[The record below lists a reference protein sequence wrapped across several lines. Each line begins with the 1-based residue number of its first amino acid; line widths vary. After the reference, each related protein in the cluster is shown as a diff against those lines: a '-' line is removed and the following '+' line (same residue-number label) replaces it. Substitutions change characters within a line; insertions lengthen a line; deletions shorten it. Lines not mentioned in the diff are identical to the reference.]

1 MDPAALPK
9 VELHLHLDC
18 SLSYAAVA
26 QLDPAVGP
34 AEYQARFVAPAKC
47 ASLADFLTRPP
58 QMVALLQTQAAL
70 RLAVRDL
77 FDQLARDRVIYAEV
91 RFAPL
96 LHTAGGLLPAAVV
109 AAVERETAA
118 CTAETGIAV
127 RLLLCTLRH
136 FTAAQSLETAAL
148 AVQFQRTLVAG
159 LDIAGD
165 ETLPLAPHAAAFV
178 HAHAHGIPCTA
189 HAGEAREAGGPA
201 SVRETLALLGP
212 RRIGHGVRSAEDPAL
227 VQALARDG
235 IHLEVCPTCNV
246 QIDLFPTYADHPLDR
261 LYRAG
266 VALNL
271 NTDTR
276 AVTAVTLTEEYA
288 RTRWAFGWSATEL
301 LATNRMALRAAF
313 APADLRATLEARL
326 EQAYTAADTT
336 FG

>member
-26 QLDPAVGP
+26 QLDPAVSP

-47 ASLADFLTRPP
+47 ASLADFLARPP
-58 QMVALLQTQAAL
+58 LMVALLQTEAAL

-77 FDQLARDRVIYAEV
+77 FGQLARDGVIYAEV

-96 LHTAGGLLPAAVV
+96 LHTAQGLAPTAVV

-118 CTAETGIAV
+118 CAAETGIAV

-148 AVQFQRTLVAG
+148 AVQFAGTLVAG

-165 ETLPLAPHAAAFV
+165 ETLPLAPHIAAFQ
-178 HAHAHGIPCTA
+178 HAHAHAVPCTA

-201 SVRETLALLGP
+201 SVRETLAHLLP

-235 IHLEVCPTCNV
+235 IHLEICPTCNV

-276 AVTAVTLTEEYA
+276 GVNQITLREEYA
-288 RTRWAFGWSATEL
+288 QTQAVFGWGLTDL

-313 APADLRATLEARL
+313 APPEQRAALDARL
-326 EQAYTAADTT
+326 VQAYSAAE
-336 FG
+336 G

>member
-1 MDPAALPK
+1 MDTAALPK

-26 QLDPAVGP
+26 RLAPAVGP

-47 ASLADFLTRPP
+47 ACLADFLTRPP
-58 QMVALLQTQAAL
+58 QMVNLLQTEAAL

-77 FDQLARDRVIYAEV
+77 FDQLVRDGLIYAEV

-96 LHTAGGLLPAAVV
+96 LHTAAGLAPAAVV

-118 CTAETGIAV
+118 CAAETGVAA

-136 FTAAQSLETAAL
+136 FTAAQSQETAAL
-148 AVQFQRTLVAG
+148 AALFRGTLVAG

-165 ETLPLAPHAAAFV
+165 ETLPLAPHAAAFQY
-178 HAHAHGIPCTA
+178 ARAHGVPCTA

-201 SVRETLALLGP
+201 SVREALALLGP
-212 RRIGHGVRSAEDPAL
+212 RRIGHGVRSAEDPEL
-227 VQALARDG
+227 VRALARDG
-235 IHLEVCPTCNV
+235 VHLEVCPTCNV
-246 QIDLFPTYADHPLDR
+246 QIDLFPSYADHPLDR

-288 RTRWAFGWSATEL
+288 RTRRTFGWGAAEL

-313 APADLRATLEARL
+313 APPDLRAALEARL
-326 EQAYTAADTT
+326 EEAYTSFA
-336 FG
+336 